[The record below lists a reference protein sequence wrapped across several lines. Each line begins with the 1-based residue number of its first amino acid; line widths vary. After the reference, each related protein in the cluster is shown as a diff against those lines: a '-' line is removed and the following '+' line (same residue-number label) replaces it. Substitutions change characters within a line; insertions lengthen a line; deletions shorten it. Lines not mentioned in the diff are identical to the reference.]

1 MDKKTVA
8 KVYIHRHQE
17 KIEQEFTELFQD
29 DLKDWLLEEI
39 RLNKRHPISDTQM
52 QFWKTQD
59 PDSGVHDPR
68 GCPSY
73 VKECIENF
81 PINDHNDKKPNVYIP
96 HPNLLQEIVAKTCQ

>member
-52 QFWKTQD
+52 QFWKAQD
-59 PDSGVHDPR
+59 PGSGVHDPR